1 MWWSGPAWPPE
12 RVILTDVLIHQNGDI
27 SILRIANEAEAAELR
42 PSFVGVY
49 QTIFSEPPYNEQF
62 YPYEAEGVLAR
73 QLQTPDHITLLA
85 VRGASVVG
93 FGFGVP
99 LSSRKDVAREVQGLL
114 PIPHTFYLSELGILN
129 RYRGRGL
136 GGELVR
142 QRLALVERKRFSH
155 VLLRTSAT
163 RHAGYDMYLKL
174 GFQDIGVYMEVPS
187 RRTDG
192 RVTTDRRLFLSQV
205 L

>member
-1 MWWSGPAWPPE
+1 MA
-12 RVILTDVLIHQNGDI
+12 DVLIQQSGDI
-27 SILRIANEAEAAELR
+27 VVLRIANEAEAAEYR
-42 PSFVGVY
+42 PAFVGAY

-85 VRGASVVG
+85 LKGATVVG

-99 LSSRKDVAREVQGLL
+99 LTARKDVAREVQGLL
-114 PIPHTFYLSELGILN
+114 PIPHTFYLSELGILA

-136 GGELVR
+136 GGDLVKH
-142 QRLALVERKRFSH
+142 RLALVDRRRFSH
-155 VLLRTSAT
+155 ALLRTSAT